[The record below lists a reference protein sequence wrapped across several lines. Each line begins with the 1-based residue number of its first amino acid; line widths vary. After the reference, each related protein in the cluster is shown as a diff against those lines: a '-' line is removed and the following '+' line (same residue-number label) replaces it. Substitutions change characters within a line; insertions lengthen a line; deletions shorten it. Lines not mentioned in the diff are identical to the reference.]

1 EELGYPVVLKVLSP
15 EITHKTDAQG
25 VQLDL
30 MDAQQVR
37 AAFDAIIDG
46 ARRYK
51 ADARIGGVTVQT
63 MITLPDVELLVGA
76 KKDPSFGPVILF
88 GMGGIY
94 TEIFKDRALGLPPMN
109 RLIAARLLEQTRVSK
124 ILKGY
129 RGRPGVD
136 MDQLEALILRLAQLM
151 VDFPEI
157 QELDMNPVI
166 VKNGALF
173 AIDAR
178 IRVEKSAVRSPL
190 HLVISPYPERY
201 ACRLE
206 TQPGRSLLIRPIKPV
221 DADLF
226 VELFETLSPTSIYYR
241 FFRAMKTLSHKM
253 LARFTQVDYD
263 REIAMVAIDD
273 GGGAEKMIGVSQV
286 FIHPDGK
293 HGEFSILVGDPWHGQ
308 GVGANLLAHVL
319 RIAKERGLDDVWGV
333 VLRDNVNM
341 LALGR
346 KLGFDAAW
354 SSDGTECR
362 LNIDLEK
369 TRFEDLCSA
378 GQFTPQP

>member
-1 EELGYPVVLKVLSP
+1 
-15 EITHKTDAQG
+15 
-25 VQLDL
+25 
-30 MDAQQVR
+30 
-37 AAFDAIIDG
+37 
-46 ARRYK
+46 
-51 ADARIGGVTVQT
+51 
-63 MITLPDVELLVGA
+63 
-76 KKDPSFGPVILF
+76 
-88 GMGGIY
+88 MGGIY

-109 RLIAARLLEQTRVSK
+109 RLIARRLLEQTRVFK

-136 MDQLEALILRLAQLM
+136 MDQLEGLILRLSQLM

-157 QELDMNPVI
+157 QELDLNPVI

-178 IRVEKSAVRSPL
+178 IRLEKSAVRSPL
-190 HLVISPYPERY
+190 HLVISPYPEQY
-201 ACRLE
+201 ECRLE
-206 TQPGRSLLIRPIKPV
+206 IPSGRSLMVRPIKPV

-226 VELFETLSPTSIYYR
+226 VVLFETLSPTSIYYR
-241 FFRAMKTLSHKM
+241 FFSAMKSLSHKM

-273 GGGAEKMIGVSQV
+273 GGRAEKMIGVSQV

-293 HGEFSILVGDPWHGQ
+293 HGEFSILVGDPWHAQ
-308 GVGANLLAHVL
+308 GVGANLLAHGL
-319 RIAKERGLDDVWGV
+319 RIAKERGLANVWGI

-341 LALGR
+341 LALGE
-346 KLGFDAAW
+346 KLGFDVKW
-354 SSDGTECR
+354 SSDGMECR

-378 GQFTPQP
+378 GQFKLQE